1 MRKYVYI
8 CRRKNRSP
16 NNMERLSSIKDLINQ
31 GAVEQAVGQ
40 LQELLQTAFPHKDEI
55 YYLLGNAYRKQS
67 NWQQAMN
74 YYHRAIEL
82 NPQSPALHAR
92 QMVVDILNFY
102 NKDMYNQ

>member
-8 CRRKNRSP
+8 CREKARNP
-16 NNMERLSSIKDLINQ
+16 NYMERLSSIKELISQ
-31 GAVEQAVGQ
+31 GNIEQAIGQ
-40 LQELLQTAFPHKDEI
+40 LNELLRTDFPHKDEI

-74 YYHRAIEL
+74 NYHCAIEL

-102 NKDMYNQ
+102 NKDIYNQ